1 VTLLE
6 ESSVFGEP
14 APQVRGAHRDSAEAV
29 VACRVAAVDKAA
41 LEYHLRRDSR
51 CALALL
57 IAYSQ
62 WAQRRERA
70 TARLI
75 PREIRPR
82 LVASLLELSNRFGEP
97 TEGEV
102 VIGVHLTHR
111 MLAEMTASSRV
122 GVSKEMARFCREGL
136 IEIRGKGQIVLLD
149 EVRMAE
155 MIRST

>member
-1 VTLLE
+1 M
-6 ESSVFGEP
+6 
-14 APQVRGAHRDSAEAV
+14 
-29 VACRVAAVDKAA
+29 
-41 LEYHLRRDSR
+41 EYHLRRDPR

-57 IAYSQ
+57 MAYSQ
-62 WAQRRERA
+62 WVQRRERA

-102 VIGVHLTHR
+102 LIGVHLTHR

-122 GVSKEMARFCREGL
+122 GVSQEMARFCREGL
-136 IEIRGKGQIVLLD
+136 IGIRRKGQIVLLD
-149 EVRMAE
+149 EPRMAE
-155 MIRST
+155 MIRSP